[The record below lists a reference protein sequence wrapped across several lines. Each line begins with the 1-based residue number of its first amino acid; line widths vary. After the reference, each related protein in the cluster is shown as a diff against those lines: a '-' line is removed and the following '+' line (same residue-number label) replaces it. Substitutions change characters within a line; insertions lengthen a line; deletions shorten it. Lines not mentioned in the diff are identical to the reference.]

1 MIKYAK
7 VKNEDTKECMV
18 GLGTDIEFYK
28 SMGMTEQDVEQA
40 YNGAWYLTGYAP
52 QKPNN
57 VKIAELEAQIE
68 ELNTKMLR
76 DIIILN
82 DENASQ
88 EEKEQAQQ
96 YFNNKL
102 TQKQELVD
110 RINELKIMENI

>member
-1 MIKYAK
+1 MKKYAK
-7 VKNEDTKECMV
+7 IINEKTKECMV
-18 GLGTDIEFYK
+18 GLGTNIDFFK
-28 SMGMTEQDVEQA
+28 SMGMKEMDVEQA
-40 YNGAWYLTGYAP
+40 YNNAWYVKGYVP
-52 QKPNN
+52 QKPNELQ
-57 VKIAELEAQIE
+57 IAELEKQIE

-88 EEKEQAQQ
+88 TEKEQAQQ

-110 RINELKIMENI
+110 RINELKN